1 MTHAHR
7 LPAVCCVS
15 IRKRIGCNSV
25 TRCLQSLRMFD
36 PSSII
41 KELLARIAFF
51 IREIAGLINGA
62 LREHLRAVFGVHQ
75 GLLIPA
81 RRFTMRNEFR
91 FPKSTAV
98 LMMIILAGI
107 ILALEK
113 ARLIQASYAEGNPVV
128 PMEASHLTFF
138 PTLALLLAIFYAAG
152 LVGWAILFALRRSG
166 VHRLAD
172 ISGEPK

>member
-1 MTHAHR
+1 MPTAYQHLLR
-7 LPAVCCVS
+7 LYPKTYRLRFGDEMSAVFEDVRS
-15 IRKRIGCNSV
+15 
-25 TRCLQSLRMFD
+25 
-36 PSSII
+36 
-41 KELLARIAFF
+41 ELNHEGAIARIAFF

-107 ILALEK
+107 VLALEK
-113 ARLIQASYAEGNPVV
+113 ARMIQASYSVGNPAV
-128 PMEASHLTFF
+128 PMESSHFTFF

-166 VHRLAD
+166 IHRLAN

>member
-1 MTHAHR
+1 MLTAYQHLLR
-7 LPAVCCVS
+7 LYPKTYRKQFGDEMFAVFEDVRS
-15 IRKRIGCNSV
+15 EINHKGA
-25 TRCLQSLRMFD
+25 
-36 PSSII
+36 
-41 KELLARIAFF
+41 LARIAFF

-62 LREHLRAVFGVHQ
+62 LREHLRTVFGVHQ
-75 GLLIPA
+75 GLSIPT
-81 RRFTMRNEFR
+81 RRFTVRNEFR

-107 ILALEK
+107 VLALEK
-113 ARLIQASYAEGNPVV
+113 ARVIQASYSDGNPVV

-138 PTLALLLAIFYAAG
+138 PTLALLLVIFYATGVA
-152 LVGWAILFALRRSG
+152 GWAILFALRRSG